1 MGKMMESSEFAEA
14 VKIANELVAQSAV
27 AVSARKMGHRALTV
41 YPKPSASFAPGPSQE
56 KIAAALAPNAS
67 LLMEEPL
74 PAKSAPTPDA
84 ALARPSRLEAPA
96 SKRPRQAAPEGIY
109 RGDKLA
115 NALYAMCQRGG
126 FSGALIVDDN
136 GLPLAAHQSP
146 VSEEAIGAFAIV
158 LGTALAKAGK
168 LLGQHNAENISIDI
182 NYTEKIVL
190 RRFMMGQAPGYLL
203 VICAQEVD
211 ERGEVELSIEQIAQI
226 LKRA

>member
-1 MGKMMESSEFAEA
+1 MGKITEFSEFAEA

-27 AVSARKMGHRALTV
+27 AISARKMGHRALTV
-41 YPKPSASFAPGPSQE
+41 HAKPSASFAPGPSQE

-67 LLMEEPL
+67 LLKEDPL
-74 PAKSAPTPDA
+74 PGPATPIHDA
-84 ALARPSRLEAPA
+84 VLARPSRLATPAPKG
-96 SKRPRQAAPEGIY
+96 SQAAKDGIY

-136 GLPLAAHQSP
+136 GLPLAVHQSP
-146 VSEEAIGAFAIV
+146 VPEEAIGAFAIV

-190 RRFMMGQAPGYLL
+190 RRFMLGQSPGYLL
-203 VICAQEVD
+203 VICPQEVD